1 VRMILPPL
9 AARRAVDCELVE
21 FFHSHRK
28 PAFNRALSLLC
39 RYYNVRRPRIEW
51 YEYIDWGKTAGKTFE
66 DGLIILVHP
75 ENWKRGRIHNSERQ
89 WVQMIYHEMAHY
101 LFWTD
106 AERKADMFM
115 RRMVTG
121 LRPSRVR
128 IRQRGILSTRRAS
141 GRPRTATPRRRR
153 ERLAAVASPRRIR
166 RRRARARVA

>member
-1 VRMILPPL
+1 MILPPL
-9 AARRAVDCELVE
+9 AYRRVVDAYLVD

-28 PAFNRALSLLC
+28 ASFNRALSALC
-39 RYYNVRRPRIEW
+39 RFYRLKRPRIEW

-75 ENWKRGRIHNSERQ
+75 ENWKRGRVYNSERQ

-121 LRPSRVR
+121 LRRTR
-128 IRQRGILSTRRAS
+128 LARGILSARRAAV
-141 GRPRTATPRRRR
+141 RTRMVPRRRR
-153 ERLAAVASPRRIR
+153 ERAVARPRRIR
-166 RRRARARVA
+166 RVKRVRARAA